1 MVRLLGIEP
10 RTSGSTIRRS
20 NQLSYNRTLRGKRRS
35 IDARGLVPS
44 GDASIRANG
53 GEFKTV
59 AKPQAGRI
67 AAT

>member
-1 MVRLLGIEP
+1 
-10 RTSGSTIRRS
+10 
-20 NQLSYNRTLRGKRRS
+20 
-35 IDARGLVPS
+35 VPS